1 MASTDLDGAPRGVV
15 AVGASAGGVE
25 ALTRFAAGLPPDLS
39 YAIATVLHMPANAPS
54 VLTKIIDRDGR
65 LPAVSARNGAALQVG
80 VAHVGVPDR
89 HLLIADG
96 RSVLSEG
103 PTENGYRPTSN
114 ALFRSAALSFGLR
127 SIGVLLS
134 GVLDDGVLGTAAIRT
149 RGGKQYSQVVDEAE
163 RALTILGKRLSVASS
178 VAGEHGGG

>member
-15 AVGASAGGVE
+15 AVDASAGGVE
-25 ALTRFAAGLPPDLS
+25 ALTRFVAGPAPD
-39 YAIATVLHMPANAPS
+39 P
-54 VLTKIIDRDGR
+54 
-65 LPAVSARNGAALQVG
+65 
-80 VAHVGVPDR
+80 

-96 RSVLSEG
+96 RSVLSDG
-103 PTENGYRPTSN
+103 PIENGYRPTSN

-134 GVLDDGVLGTAAIRT
+134 GVLDDGVLGTAAIRA
-149 RGGKQYSQVVDEAE
+149 RGGKRYSQVADEAE
-163 RALTILGKRLSVASS
+163 RALTILGKWLSVASS